1 MVRYALGSFK
11 ISRWQKKFPPHAWP
25 VYGRVFEIGAF
36 ESGVLA
42 RVSITLI
49 WVSRSGRCAK
59 YACIFRRIITTG
71 IKAKTT
77 RRLPTEWKTRERT
90 RWPNF
95 PLLLRNARRVC
106 SECNTTSDCNIPIL
120 RVDFIS
126 SLPFLDRFKLC
137 AMLRNKRR
145 RALKIALPL
154 KALWFCCE
162 AILRPF
168 LPFGNLSPILSAR
181 ILGDRFKRR
190 IVYYNAGGGNI

>member
-137 AMLRNKRR
+137 TMLRNKRR

-162 AILRPF
+162 AILPF
-168 LPFGNLSPILSAR
+168 LPFGDLSPILSAR